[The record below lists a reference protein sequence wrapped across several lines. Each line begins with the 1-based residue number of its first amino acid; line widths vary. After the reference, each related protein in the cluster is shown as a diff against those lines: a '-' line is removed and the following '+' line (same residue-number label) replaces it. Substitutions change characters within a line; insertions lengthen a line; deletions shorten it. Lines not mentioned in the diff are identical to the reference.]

1 MNKPFS
7 QTARMGQLS
16 TTLGPDILVLMRFN
30 GIERMNDLFNW
41 QVECLAGTE
50 EIDFDALIGTNA
62 TVTLHDRQT
71 ERHFDGIVTEARW
84 LGVGE
89 NGHRYR
95 LRLQPWF
102 WLASLRRNQRIFH
115 EKTVLEILQELLAAY
130 SGAGTLTDETSA
142 SYPKLEYTV
151 QFRESDMAFATRLME
166 RHGIS
171 WHFRHAEGAHEMVLT
186 DAADAHASIGA
197 RDFHPSAT
205 NHRFDEEHFWE
216 WRPARRIT
224 TGAIRLVD
232 YNFKTPDAAME
243 VDQTGDAAHDQGRI
257 ESFDWPGD
265 YLDQGRGQV
274 VAQLRTQAERG
285 QDSRYEAEGDVLALG
300 AGGRVTLAGDPV
312 PGTGAEYLCLVATHS
327 YTSDN
332 YGTGG
337 TQGDD
342 LAYRGRYVLMPD
354 TAPMVPERKTPRADV
369 RGPQTAMVV
378 GAEGEEIDC
387 DEYGR
392 ILVRFHWDLENAYSM
407 RCRVS
412 QNWGGAGWGGMVIPR
427 VGMEVVVEFLD
438 GDPDQPLVTGCV
450 YNGRN
455 GAPYALPAH
464 KTKSVFRSDTHKGE
478 GFNEISLEDA
488 KGAELFFQHAQKDKS
503 TRVLNDDLTR
513 IDRHCVTSVGR
524 NAVTEVGQNSKCE
537 IGGSMNLVVGGTGT
551 SAIALMAAVS
561 GLAGHTAGLLKQAG
575 DVAGGANP
583 ALSGFAA
590 TLAASSLG
598 FLSGSGLTGR
608 ATLAGQTRDG
618 LDAGAELAAA
628 GSGVGQNAD
637 GLFPMPGVM
646 NTVTGLF
653 RSDTTG
659 VAHVDQVGMSR
670 VTNVGATAIES
681 VGKYKKIAVGE
692 EFVLEVGDS
701 KLVMK
706 SNGEVLI
713 LGKTF
718 NFIATDHFQMRG
730 KPIDMN

>member
-7 QTARMGQLS
+7 QAARMGRLS
-16 TTLGPDILVLMRFN
+16 TELGEDALVLMRFE
-30 GIERMNDLFNW
+30 GSERLNDLFDFR
-41 QVECLAGTE
+41 VDCLGTTE
-50 EIDFDALIGTNA
+50 TLDFDALIGTHA
-62 TVTLHDRQT
+62 TVTLNDRQT

-84 LGVGE
+84 QGVGD
-89 NGHRYR
+89 NGHRYQ

-115 EKTVLEILQELLAAY
+115 NKTVVDILQELLAAY
-130 SGAGTLTDETSA
+130 GSAGTLVDETSA
-142 SYPKLEYTV
+142 DYPELEYTV
-151 QFRESDMAFATRLME
+151 QFRESDMNFAMRLME

-171 WHFRHAEGAHEMVLT
+171 FHFRHMDGMHEMVLS
-186 DAADAHASIGA
+186 DAAEAHPSIGP
-197 RDFHPSAT
+197 RDFHPNPS
-205 NHRFDEEHFWE
+205 NHRLDEEHFWD

-224 TGAIRLVD
+224 TGAIRLTD
-232 YNFKTPDAAME
+232 YNFKTPNAAME
-243 VDQTGDAAHDQGRI
+243 VDQMGDAAHDQGQI

-265 YLDQGRGQV
+265 YLDQGRGRV
-274 VAQLRTQAERG
+274 MAQLRTGSERG
-285 QDSRYEAEGDVLALG
+285 QDQRFEAAGDVLALG
-300 AGGRVTLAGDPV
+300 AGGRVTLTGDPV
-312 PGTGAEYLCLVATHS
+312 PGSGAEYLCLVATHS

-332 YGTGG
+332 YGSGG
-337 TQGDD
+337 QQGDE
-342 LAYRGRYVLMPD
+342 LAYRGRYILMPE
-354 TAPMVPERKTPRADV
+354 TAPMLPERKTPLADV
-369 RGPQTAMVV
+369 RGPQTAVVV

-392 ILVRFHWDLENAYSM
+392 ILVRFHWDLDNAWSM

-412 QNWGGAGWGGMVIPR
+412 QSWGGNGWGGMVIPR
-427 VGMEVVVEFLD
+427 VGMEVLVEFLD

-450 YNGRN
+450 YNGRQN
-455 GAPYALPAH
+455 TPYPLPAH
-464 KTKSVFRSDTHKGE
+464 KTKSVFRSDSHKAG
-478 GFNEISLEDA
+478 GFNEISFEDE
-488 KGAELFFQHAQKDKS
+488 KGKQLLFQHAQKDKS
-503 TRVLNDDLTR
+503 TRVLNDDLAR
-513 IDRHCVTSVGR
+513 VDRHKVTSVGK
-524 NAVTEVGQNSKCE
+524 NHVTEIGRNQKCE

-551 SAIALMAAVS
+551 SAIALMAAVG

-575 DVAGGANP
+575 DIAGGNP
-583 ALSGFAA
+583 AIGGFAA

-598 FLSGSGLTGR
+598 FLSGGGLKGR
-608 ATLAGQTRDG
+608 ATLAGNTQDRA
-618 LDAGAELAAA
+618 DAGAALAQA
-628 GSGVGQNAD
+628 GSSVGENAN

-646 NTVTGLF
+646 NTIAGLF

-659 VAHVDQVGMSR
+659 VAHVDQVGLSR

-681 VGKYKKIAVGE
+681 VGKFKKIAVGE

-706 SNGEVLI
+706 SNGEILI